1 MMSSNS
7 RNNQLAR
14 CGAVAAL
21 LALVSVTGCRN
32 AEADYNPDTPAMSAV
47 SQGVAGTG
55 VGARGVETHGDPP
68 TGSSTQ
74 RTGTGYTGPVGVPG
88 PGQAGR

>member
-1 MMSSNS
+1 MTSSNS
-7 RNNQLAR
+7 SKNQLAR
-14 CGAVAAL
+14 CGAIVAL
-21 LALVSVTGCRN
+21 LALASVTGCRN
-32 AEADYNPDTPAMSAV
+32 AEADYNTDTPAMTPV
-47 SQGVAGTG
+47 SQSVAGTG
-55 VGARGVETHGDPP
+55 VGARGAQTHGDAP